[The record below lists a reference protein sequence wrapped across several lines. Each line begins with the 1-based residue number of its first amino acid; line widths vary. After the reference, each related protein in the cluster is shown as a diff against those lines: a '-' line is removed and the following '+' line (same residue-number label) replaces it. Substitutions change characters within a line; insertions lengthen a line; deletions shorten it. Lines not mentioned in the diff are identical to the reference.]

1 MNDKCEFLVE
11 YEDIISTIN
20 QIDVPQCGKTRHY
33 INGAVSKLSP
43 FITHGVISTHQIT
56 RQLLQ
61 REMEKKSTDEA
72 YKGLEPYV
80 F

>member
-61 REMEKKSTDEA
+61 REMENKSTDEA
-72 YKGLEPYV
+72 CKGLEPYV